1 MLQDVKS
8 NLLSERRKD
17 FSWWMMAQSRQTK
30 RMPNYSKKKSLR
42 KMLRRQ
48 MIQKRNNRYWSQRE
62 LNLRIAASQLNSWGT
77 TKTILKQKN
86 KDSWHTPLHS
96 GPWLLK
102 RTRWNMKNFTK
113 QMWLVLRNKRK
124 SLSKKATLN
133 WKMVLNQLTSR
144 TFPNQKKFENL
155 KLKWKN
161 QNSRKSLRRKKLST
175 KNDFRNF
182 FWINHN

>member
-1 MLQDVKS
+1 
-8 NLLSERRKD
+8 
-17 FSWWMMAQSRQTK
+17 
-30 RMPNYSKKKSLR
+30 MPNYSKKKSLR

-77 TKTILKQKN
+77 TKTTLKQKN

-102 RTRWNMKNFTK
+102 RTGWNMKNFTK

-124 SLSKKATLN
+124 SLLKKATLN